1 MATNTQR
8 IDALEAKMD
17 KLLSLLEAKVAEE
30 PKTIEQPV
38 VKKPEPVAP
47 VNYVEPKDG
56 QNILIQSLFVGSVIL
71 SYGDGKSITLED
83 YGEQRPVL
91 YRDLISM
98 VNLNKNLADE
108 GYFYITDPNAVHF
121 LGLETNYKKI
131 LSYDEIENLCTYGDE
146 IGRVKYLT
154 NHQKSLIPELL
165 AMKIANGERVD
176 FNTISA
182 VGNALGVDVNSIAKR
197 IEKMKKL

>member
-8 IDALEAKMD
+8 IDALESKMD
-17 KLLSLLEAKVAEE
+17 RILSLLEAKVTDE
-30 PKTIEQPV
+30 PKTVEQP

-71 SYGDGKSITLED
+71 SYGDGKSITLEN

-98 VNLNKNLADE
+98 VNMNKTLADE

-121 LGLETNYKKI
+121 LGLETSYKKV
-131 LSYDEIENLCTYGDE
+131 LSYDEIENLCIYGND
-146 IGRVKYLT
+146 IDRVRYLT
-154 NHQKSLIPELL
+154 NFQKSLIPELL

-182 VGNALGVDVNSIAKR
+182 VSNALNIDVNGIAKR
-197 IEKMKKL
+197 IEKMKRM

>member
-8 IDALEAKMD
+8 IDALEEKMD
-17 KLLSLLEAKVAEE
+17 MILSLLQAKSTEE
-30 PKTIEQPV
+30 PKTVKQPV
-38 VKKPEPVAP
+38 VEKPEPVAP
-47 VNYVEPKDG
+47 VNYTEPKDG

-71 SYGDGKSITLED
+71 SYGDGKSITLEN

-121 LGLETNYKKI
+121 LGLETSYKKI
-131 LSYDEIENLCTYGDE
+131 MSYDEIENLCTYGDE
-146 IGRVKYLT
+146 IGKVKYLT

-176 FNTISA
+176 FNTIST
-182 VGNALGVDVNSIAKR
+182 VSNALDVDINNIAKR

>member
-8 IDALEAKMD
+8 IDALESKMD
-17 KLLSLLEAKVAEE
+17 RILSLLEAKVTDE
-30 PKTIEQPV
+30 PKTVEQP

-47 VNYVEPKDG
+47 VNYVEPNDG

-71 SYGDGKSITLED
+71 SYGDGKSITLEN

-98 VNLNKNLADE
+98 VNMNKTLADE

-121 LGLETNYKKI
+121 LGLETSYKKV
-131 LSYDEIENLCTYGDE
+131 LSYDEIENLCIYGND
-146 IGRVKYLT
+146 IDRVRYLT
-154 NHQKSLIPELL
+154 NFQKSLIPELL

-182 VGNALGVDVNSIAKR
+182 VSNALNIDVNGIAKR
-197 IEKMKKL
+197 IEKMKRM